1 MPSFADRTVELSGS
15 LIDAP
20 KGRRGLGDFWR
31 PRATVRSRRAW
42 APVSRRGHLKW
53 RRACWATPHGAPTPT
68 RRPNIDDCNHPG
80 NGAAGRGTS
89 GRRQSNDRRGGLP
102 GELDEAAPVLAKKML
117 ELGAG
122 DVVVLTEDTAMT
134 STEGPYDE
142 PSDVT
147 AVEGDVD
154 ISGPDSVDVSMT
166 PEAAEIT
173 AGRLVRAAQTAKG
186 QKPQKRS

>member
-20 KGRRGLGDFWR
+20 KGRRGLGDFWP

-68 RRPNIDDCNHPG
+68 RDPILTIAITPG
-80 NGAAGRGTS
+80 TGRLVAGRVVAGNRMTGGS
-89 GRRQSNDRRGGLP
+89 GLP
-102 GELDEAAPVLAKKML
+102 GELDGPAPVLAKKML

-154 ISGPDSVDVSMT
+154 ISGPDGVDVSMT